1 MLTRLT
7 VEYGLGPYIA
17 TYCILF
23 GIGMGL
29 PYSLI
34 FSIASSWFPQHRAT
48 VVGIISSGFGL
59 GALVFTPIQT
69 AIINPNNLNPNGT
82 KFPPSVEEK
91 IPSAFLI
98 LGGIVLALEVIACIL
113 LRQRPSE
120 KAPEASEPDGDSKAA
135 DKVAG
140 DGKLEVKTDGDE
152 ISISKMTGDNSSI
165 DVVIDVPRV
174 PRSYTTL
181 EALKSVYGGQSKF
194 DDQFLSAIATTS
206 SAFNCVGRVFWGFVV
221 DHLSSKCPL
230 MTFLLLWAALFIT
243 FPYVAANEAGKYLY
257 AIWVFGLF
265 FSLSAHFVVIPATCT
280 RAFGPANMA
289 TIYGFIYMATCPSAL
304 ITAAIVSQFDIQ
316 GKWVAVYTACGCSC
330 LVSFIIALFTRDS
343 KAHCV
348 GFTNTICASLCDP
361 CRRDLTQEDE
371 EEEEGEGDKQ
381 RPTGVIAADSPAA
394 WL

>member
-7 VEYGLGPYIA
+7 VDYGLGPYIA

-23 GIGMGL
+23 GIGMGV

-69 AIINPNNLNPNGT
+69 AIINPNNLSPNGT

-91 IPSAFLI
+91 IPSVFLI

-113 LRQRPSE
+113 LHQKPEQDKTS
-120 KAPEASEPDGDSKAA
+120 KALQGGDNEMVDRTTGYAKVDVDGDD
-135 DKVAG
+135 DKHVCEMG
-140 DGKLEVKTDGDE
+140 DKTTTDA
-152 ISISKMTGDNSSI
+152 
-165 DVVIDVPRV
+165 PRV

-181 EALKSVYGGQSKF
+181 EALKSVDFYLLWTIVFFDIIPVVLLTSTFKVYGIRSKF

-206 SAFNCVGRVFWGFVV
+206 AAFNCIGRVFWGFVV

-257 AIWVFGLF
+257 AIWVFGL
-265 FSLSAHFVVIPATCT
+265 
-280 RAFGPANMA
+280 
-289 TIYGFIYMATCPSAL
+289 
-304 ITAAIVSQFDIQ
+304 
-316 GKWVAVYTACGCSC
+316 
-330 LVSFIIALFTRDS
+330 
-343 KAHCV
+343 
-348 GFTNTICASLCDP
+348 
-361 CRRDLTQEDE
+361 
-371 EEEEGEGDKQ
+371 
-381 RPTGVIAADSPAA
+381 
-394 WL
+394 